1 MLRLCFSTR
10 STLTHSPRP
19 ALLHIM
25 VSLYIHLALF
35 CWHLCERRL
44 AHVCSLAEGESSV
57 WNQPSPA
64 HFLLLCV
71 VHTRALCSCPG
82 GLCILP
88 LPSPLLR
95 HVHVNV
101 QLLPV
106 ARTYPTVLV
115 SLPCFHNKCGTAH
128 SHLLSVKMRIHKS
141 WRVEDTME

>member
-64 HFLLLCV
+64 HFLLRCGAHACTVLMSRRTLHPAVAIAVTGACTCTATV
-71 VHTRALCSCPG
+71 L
-82 GLCILP
+82 
-88 LPSPLLR
+88 
-95 HVHVNV
+95 
-101 QLLPV
+101 